1 MTASR
6 VLLSSSLILLAS
18 CASQPTPP
26 QPLLVEKQSQCPVT
40 LDVGQAI
47 TLALPSNPSTGYRWL
62 LQNPANGGTCGARAP
77 RSTATPK
84 TPAWWAVPAES
95 LVALQGQR
103 QRQRPPAAGVSAT
116 LGTGGQAGDELRL
129 RHPGTLRLRRGAFTR
144 GVSEDAW
151 RTLR

>member
-62 LQNPANGGTCGARAP
+62 LQNPANGVLAALGPEVYSNPEDTGLVGSAGRSLWRFKASASGSGHLLLVYQQPWAP
-77 RSTATPK
+77 EVK
-84 TPAWWAVPAES
+84 PAMSFDCDIQV
-95 LVALQGQR
+95 R
-103 QRQRPPAAGVSAT
+103 
-116 LGTGGQAGDELRL
+116 
-129 RHPGTLRLRRGAFTR
+129 
-144 GVSEDAW
+144 
-151 RTLR
+151 